1 MTHLKSII
9 MKERVYYHWKVFFFF
24 FYCSSGRNFQCKWML
39 WSIDSKFTCKYK
51 LPLVDVVK
59 TALLYSWHLVPLL
72 CFAVLTLLPM
82 KFKLWCSK
90 REIKVIQ
97 NIRFSQNREI
107 QVLRNMC
114 TSNSWNKHVA
124 KISCNNVYMT
134 TFTRSR
140 VYSMENS
147 CQFIAIHMMSWR

>member
-1 MTHLKSII
+1 M
-9 MKERVYYHWKVFFFF
+9 
-24 FYCSSGRNFQCKWML
+24 
-39 WSIDSKFTCKYK
+39 
-51 LPLVDVVK
+51 DVVK
-59 TALLYSWHLVPLL
+59 TALLYSWHLVLLL
-72 CFAVLTLLPM
+72 CFAILTLLPM

-107 QVLRNMC
+107 QVSRNMR
-114 TSNSWNKHVA
+114 TSKSWNKHVA

-140 VYSMENS
+140 VYSMKNS
-147 CQFIAIHMMSWR
+147 CQCIAIHMMSWRQPRECKYPKHIERCLFDHRWPKLAQAVSPLEMILRNSVMAKIYAKRRFRILI